1 LEGLQFVLPVFF
13 ICGLHLIPESP
24 RWYSI
29 LRGTGT
35 DFRLISKGRHEEAL
49 KSLSQLRTHAASNPQ
64 ALQSEI
70 ALMENVESNQ
80 KKAPW
85 RTMFSKRNR
94 RRTGVAIGVM
104 LGQQLTG
111 QAFFSQYST
120 FFYKEQGYS
129 DPFLLSVIG
138 SVIGVVFGI
147 TAMFLVDHVGR
158 RYSPSRRPHLIADR
172 CS

>member
-1 LEGLQFVLPVFF
+1 MVLHFD
-13 ICGLHLIPESP
+13 GA
-24 RWYSI
+24 
-29 LRGTGT
+29 GTN
-35 DFRLISKGRHEEAL
+35 FRLISKGRHEEAL

-147 TAMFLVDHVGR
+147 TAMFLVDHIGR

-172 CS
+172 CC